1 MNMQLAT
8 AVRSEDTD
16 TALRVASVIPV
27 FVDGTGRRRRL
38 VILLGWLVAVAC
50 VAYLGIIGISMSG
63 TKVGPLPEV
72 PDVASKSVVFGSEV
86 DALPQGVLESSVPVL
101 AVVPQ
106 PEAPQTEA
114 LAAPTFSHAKEVVPA
129 AKKVVPA
136 AKEVVPAAKKVVP
149 AAKKVVTAKTPSAA
163 SSSKSTVG
171 MKGAVQ

>member
-1 MNMQLAT
+1 
-8 AVRSEDTD
+8 
-16 TALRVASVIPV
+16 
-27 FVDGTGRRRRL
+27 
-38 VILLGWLVAVAC
+38 
-50 VAYLGIIGISMSG
+50 
-63 TKVGPLPEV
+63 
-72 PDVASKSVVFGSEV
+72 
-86 DALPQGVLESSVPVL
+86 VLESSVPVL

-136 AKEVVPAAKKVVP
+136 AKKVVPAAKKVVP

-163 SSSKSTVG
+163 SSSKSPVG